1 MSDRTVTITFTVEQV
16 PVLNDVLYEAL
27 HSADADLEEMAAY
40 QALCDD
46 VKRQLQEQRR

>member
-1 MSDRTVTITFTVEQV
+1 
-16 PVLNDVLYEAL
+16 L

-46 VKRQLQEQRR
+46 VKRQLQEQRP